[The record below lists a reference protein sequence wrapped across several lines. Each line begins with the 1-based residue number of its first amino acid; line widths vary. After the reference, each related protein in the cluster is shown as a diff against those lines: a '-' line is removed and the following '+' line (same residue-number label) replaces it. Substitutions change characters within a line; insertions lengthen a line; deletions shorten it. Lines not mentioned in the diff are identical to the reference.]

1 MKEFDFHLKPKA
13 GRMARDLAQQ
23 IVDGVLEFGVC
34 DIELP
39 DELKLDI
46 VRTEDSVE
54 INWSDNPT
62 IDLPG
67 PNADMLRAEVFED
80 HARVELRAY
89 GFTGALKVWF

>member
-1 MKEFDFHLKPKA
+1 M
-13 GRMARDLAQQ
+13 
-23 IVDGVLEFGVC
+23 LEFGVC

-39 DELKLDI
+39 DDLTLDI

-54 INWSDNPT
+54 ITWSDNPT